1 MNTYRMNAVGAG
13 VLYIIGTVAGIFSLI
28 YGGSVL
34 DMPDY
39 LAQVS
44 ADPNQVVIGSLF
56 ILTMGLALAMVPV
69 VLFPV
74 LKKFNEVL
82 AVGYVIFRGALE
94 TCGYFILAIGWISI
108 TLISQAYVTADTS
121 YFQSLG
127 DLVLK
132 THDQIGNIMTIV
144 FILGALMFYSA
155 LYQSKLVPRWLSSWG
170 LLTAIPYLA
179 AGVLGM
185 FALVNQMS
193 STYMFMV
200 IPLALQEMVLA
211 IWLIVKGFNPS
222 AFVSETT

>member
-1 MNTYRMNAVGAG
+1 MNAVGAG

-39 LAQVS
+39 LARVS

-155 LYQSKLVPRWLSSWG
+155 LYQSKLVPRWLSGWG
-170 LLTAIPYLA
+170 LLTAVPYLA

>member
-1 MNTYRMNAVGAG
+1 MNAVGAG

-127 DLVLK
+127 DLILR

>member
-1 MNTYRMNAVGAG
+1 MNAVGAG

-94 TCGYFILAIGWISI
+94 TCAYFILAIGWISI

-155 LYQSKLVPRWLSSWG
+155 LYQSKLVPRWLSGWG

-179 AGVLGM
+179 SGVLGM